1 MSSYFSL
8 QRVDRTRVRKG
19 PSPRTRGK
27 QLESTT
33 PEKFATTGQWVKVE
47 RVRMDAEAAGLEV
60 TTQKPQFE

>member
-27 QLESTT
+27 QRESTT
-33 PEKFATTGQWVKVE
+33 PQKFATTGQWVKVE
-47 RVRMDAEAAGLEV
+47 RVRMDAEAAG
-60 TTQKPQFE
+60 